1 MKKLVSYK
9 NSVVKKLT
17 GGVYSLLKSN
27 GVEVFRGVGKINRD
41 KDVVVDGK
49 DIIKADKIILAGG
62 SKVGRLPIPG
72 LDHPAVLT
80 SDDILSLEER
90 PESLVVIGG
99 GVIGVEM
106 AEALVSLGTKVTII
120 EMADYIIPAL
130 DKEVSKTLRSEL
142 EKRGIKILTGAAIE
156 KIEDRSG
163 KLAAILKDGTAIEA
177 EKALLS
183 IGLCLTSKGS
193 VRSNSRSSAVASRS
207 TSSWRPASR
216 ASMLL
221 VMSTV

>member
-1 MKKLVSYK
+1 
-9 NSVVKKLT
+9 
-17 GGVYSLLKSN
+17 
-27 GVEVFRGVGKINRD
+27 
-41 KDVVVDGK
+41 
-49 DIIKADKIILAGG
+49 
-62 SKVGRLPIPG
+62 
-72 LDHPAVLT
+72 
-80 SDDILSLEER
+80 
-90 PESLVVIGG
+90 
-99 GVIGVEM
+99 M

-183 IGLCLTSKGS
+183 IGLCLICEGS
-193 VRSNSRSSAVASRS
+193 VRLSSKSSAVASRS

-221 VMSTV
+221 VTSMV